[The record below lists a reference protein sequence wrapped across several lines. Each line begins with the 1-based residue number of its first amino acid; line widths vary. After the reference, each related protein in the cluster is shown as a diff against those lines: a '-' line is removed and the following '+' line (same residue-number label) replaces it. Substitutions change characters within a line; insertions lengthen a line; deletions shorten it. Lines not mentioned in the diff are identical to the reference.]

1 MLACY
6 EPLRCPDTA
15 PVRAKMTYAG
25 SSSALSEVLTG
36 VSTKITATDRS
47 EITEAIITDA
57 CKKFA

>member
-1 MLACY
+1 
-6 EPLRCPDTA
+6 
-15 PVRAKMTYAG
+15 MTYAG